1 MRRRMRNNSLRVREA
16 RFGENM
22 RSHCLSRRLIG
33 SERVQQAAHE
43 RNLLEG
49 AGENKR
55 PRRGLAPVPQSVMPA
70 ARHVDAAR
78 ASSAAGPAMTMDKMP
93 QRKRPWKM
101 PIARGYHQH
110 FAGRPSISR
119 ALL

>member
-49 AGENKR
+49 AGENKH
-55 PRRGLAPVPQSVMPA
+55 PRRRFAPVHHA
-70 ARHVDAAR
+70 RRRRHVDAAR

-101 PIARGYHQH
+101 PIARGYRQH